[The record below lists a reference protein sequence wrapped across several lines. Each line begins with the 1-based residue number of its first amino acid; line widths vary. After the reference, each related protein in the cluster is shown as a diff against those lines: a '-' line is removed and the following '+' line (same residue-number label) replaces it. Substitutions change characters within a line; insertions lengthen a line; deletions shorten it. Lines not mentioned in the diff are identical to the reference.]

1 MPYGR
6 VGRPPRAAVV
16 VIVTIMIALVLVD
29 LMRQDSVV
37 RSVFDSIFSSRTPFE
52 RLIDDSGI
60 PPPTRP
66 TRQ

>member
-16 VIVTIMIALVLVD
+16 LIVTILIALVLVD

-37 RSVFDSIFSSRTPFE
+37 RSVFDSLFPSRTPVE
-52 RLIDDSGI
+52 RFIDDSGI
-60 PPPTRP
+60 PLRTRP